1 MEIEKLQKTVD
12 DWITQFAEGYW
23 EPLAIL
29 ARLTEEVGELAREI
43 NHEFGQKPKKPGEEP
58 TDLEMELGDVL
69 FVLTVLANSRNISL
83 ENAFQ
88 RVMEKYW
95 KRDLNRWTKIT
106 QEEELQNE

>member
-1 MEIEKLQKTVD
+1 MEIENLQKIVD

-29 ARLTEEVGELAREI
+29 ARLTEEVGELAREV
-43 NHEFGQKPKKPGEEP
+43 NHKFGQKPKKPGEDQ

-69 FVLTVLANSRNISL
+69 FVLAVFANAQDISL

-88 RVMEKYW
+88 RVMAKYW
-95 KRDLNRWTKIT
+95 ERDLHRWTKISK
-106 QEEELQNE
+106 EEELQDE